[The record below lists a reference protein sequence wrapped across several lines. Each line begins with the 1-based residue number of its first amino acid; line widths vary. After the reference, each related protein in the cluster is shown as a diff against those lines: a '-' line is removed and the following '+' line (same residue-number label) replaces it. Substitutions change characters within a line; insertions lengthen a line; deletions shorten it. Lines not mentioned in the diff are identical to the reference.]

1 MNVEQSPAGAPVPQA
16 PPADQ
21 RGPNASLRF
30 LLSNE
35 FGLIV
40 LIVVF
45 TVLFGLATKGFLSSF
60 NLFTLGRTAAVNI
73 VIGLS
78 MMAVIVTGGLN
89 LAVGAIG
96 VCAAMTFGA
105 LIEVAG
111 LPWPVALIG
120 GLALGAA
127 LGAVNGIAVVRS
139 GLHSF
144 IITLATMSIFFG
156 VMVFITRA
164 ESFRGLPPA
173 FTMLGRMK
181 LAGVISPLLIVAV
194 VVSLALVVLYRLTPL
209 GREMLAAG
217 AKPEAAVLSG
227 VRVDRVVVLCH
238 LLSGLL
244 ASIAALMLV
253 ARNGA
258 AIPAMAGQ
266 LGQDWLLPAFLGPVL
281 GGTLLSGGRVSV
293 LGTFLGAL
301 LVTMLTSGLLLL
313 QIGEFWVQACLGI
326 LLLVAVL
333 LDKARRLFLASRRMI

>member
-1 MNVEQSPAGAPVPQA
+1 MNVEKSPARAPAPQA
-16 PPADQ
+16 SPADH

-105 LIEVAG
+105 LIEVVG
-111 LPWPVALIG
+111 LPWPIALAG

-164 ESFRGLPPA
+164 ESFRGLPQS

-326 LLLVAVL
+326 LLLIAVL